1 MARRPQSQ
9 IDEFE
14 NSKVV
19 FTPCGFCC
27 TMMEVPKAFLAK
39 GGVWRC
45 KQCGMGVKLRPIKI
59 KVAKDTKK
67 FSWRNR
73 ELYGDSGLCL

>member
-1 MARRPQSQ
+1 
-9 IDEFE
+9 
-14 NSKVV
+14 
-19 FTPCGFCC
+19 
-27 TMMEVPKAFLAK
+27 MMEVPKTFLAK

-45 KQCGMGVKLRPIKI
+45 KKCGMGVKLKPIKI

-73 ELYGDSGLCL
+73 ALYGDSGLCI